1 MTEKARMHNK
11 GEIIIYQTE
20 DGQTVLETK
29 IDQDTVWLS
38 QKQMVELFQTSKQNI
53 SLHIR
58 NCFAEGELSPESTV
72 KEYLTVQREG
82 KRSVERMVD
91 HYNLDVIISV
101 GDRV

>member
-38 QKQMVELFQTSKQNI
+38 
-53 SLHIR
+53 
-58 NCFAEGELSPESTV
+58 
-72 KEYLTVQREG
+72 
-82 KRSVERMVD
+82 
-91 HYNLDVIISV
+91 
-101 GDRV
+101 